1 MKGNLMELTLQ
12 ELLEKIQKPF
22 PEFEILPKK
31 TILLLID
38 MQKLAGTEGLIEEAV
53 EKGIPPDVA
62 KKAVKDM
69 DERIESVLE
78 NSKKIL
84 EACRRKGIDRIH
96 VKIESKFSDG
106 RDVGRLH
113 KLHNYIVPP
122 GSVWAEFFD
131 EVKPSEDE
139 IVLTKTCS
147 GAFIGTDLDRILRN
161 LGTETLIIIG
171 FYTDQCVETAA
182 RDAADIGYNTILV
195 EDACAT
201 LTQELHDNAIKALKN
216 VYVNILTTKSLLGKI
231 DRL

>member
-1 MKGNLMELTLQ
+1 M
-12 ELLEKIQKPF
+12 
-22 PEFEILPKK
+22 
-31 TILLLID
+31 
-38 MQKLAGTEGLIEEAV
+38 
-53 EKGIPPDVA
+53 
-62 KKAVKDM
+62 
-69 DERIESVLE
+69 
-78 NSKKIL
+78 
-84 EACRRKGIDRIH
+84 
-96 VKIESKFSDG
+96 
-106 RDVGRLH
+106 H
-113 KLHNYIVPP
+113 KLHKYIVPP